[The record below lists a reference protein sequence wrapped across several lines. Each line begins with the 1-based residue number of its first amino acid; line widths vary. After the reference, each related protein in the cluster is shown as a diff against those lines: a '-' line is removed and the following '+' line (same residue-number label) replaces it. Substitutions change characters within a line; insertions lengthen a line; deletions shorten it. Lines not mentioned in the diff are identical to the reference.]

1 MRKRVVLVGHCGP
14 DSSYLRTVLS
24 SVDRGVEISAVDDE
38 QSLTTALQSGVD
50 LVLFNRLLDY
60 GFEEVEGAKVIARM
74 HQQFPQAK
82 LMMVS
87 NYPEAQADAV
97 TAGALPGFGKRE
109 LGSSRVREILKSV
122 LTDASSPVQ
131 QSKAV

>member
-24 SVDRGVEISAVDDE
+24 SVDRGVEISAADDD
-38 QSLTTALQSGVD
+38 QSLIAALQSGVN
-50 LVLFNRLLDY
+50 LVLFNRMLDY
-60 GFEEVEGAKVIARM
+60 GFEEVEGARVIARV

-82 LMMVS
+82 LMLVS

-97 TAGALPGFGKRE
+97 AAGALPGFGKRE
-109 LGSSRVREILKSV
+109 LGSSRVKELLKSV
-122 LTDASSPVQ
+122 LSETSSAVQ
-131 QSKAV
+131 QSKAI

>member
-14 DSSYLRTVLS
+14 DSSYLRAVLS
-24 SVDRGVEISAVDDE
+24 SVDSSVEISAVDDE
-38 QSLTTALQSGVD
+38 QGLMAALQSGVD

-74 HQQFPQAK
+74 HRQFPQAK

-97 TAGALPGFGKRE
+97 AAGALPGFGKRE

-122 LTDASSPVQ
+122 LTDTSQPVQ
-131 QSKAV
+131 HSKAI

>member
-14 DSSYLRTVLS
+14 DSSYLRAVLT
-24 SVDRGVEISAVDDE
+24 SVDRGVEISAAEDE
-38 QSLTTALQSGVD
+38 QSLMTALESGVD

-60 GFEEVEGAKVIARM
+60 GFEEVEGAKVIARV

-82 LMMVS
+82 LMLVS
-87 NYPEAQADAV
+87 NYPQAQTDAV
-97 TAGALPGFGKRE
+97 AAGALPGFGKRE

-122 LTDASSPVQ
+122 LSEASSPVQ
-131 QSKAV
+131 QSKVV

>member
-24 SVDRGVEISAVDDE
+24 SVERGVEISAAEDE
-38 QSLTTALQSGVD
+38 RSLMTALESGVD

-60 GFEEVEGAKVIARM
+60 GFQEVEGAKVIARV
-74 HQQFPQAK
+74 HQQFPRAK
-82 LMMVS
+82 LMLVS

-97 TAGALPGFGKRE
+97 AAGALPGFGKRE

-122 LTDASSPVQ
+122 LSEASSPMQ

>member
-74 HQQFPQAK
+74 HQQFPNAK

-87 NYPEAQADAV
+87 NYPEAQGDAV
-97 TAGALPGFGKRE
+97 AAGALPGFGKRE
-109 LGSSRVREILKSV
+109 LGSPRVKELLKSV
-122 LTDASSPVQ
+122 LSDTSATVQ

>member
-14 DSSYLRTVLS
+14 DSSYLRAVIS
-24 SVDRGVEISAVDDE
+24 SVDRGVEISGVDDH
-38 QSLTTALQSGVD
+38 QSLLAALQSGVD

-60 GFEEVEGAKVIARM
+60 GFEEVEGAKVIARV

-97 TAGALPGFGKRE
+97 AAGALPGFGKRE
-109 LGSSRVREILKSV
+109 LGSPRVKELLKSV
-122 LTDASSPVQ
+122 LSASSTVQ
-131 QSKAV
+131 QSKAI